1 MNKSKAAEPK
11 PTKASQELEC
21 LKLDRGLFTKGR
33 TGVVIEKEL
42 AVYVNGTHLAT
53 ASITPGM
60 EREFVTGYLFGQGFI
75 DNVNEIDDITIDD
88 NAAQVTVKDAGV
100 LKRSHGN
107 TGYRVVSGGGTAAF
121 SDRIDYAEVR
131 TDLKI
136 GKQAI
141 FKAMNTVFENAEL
154 YQTTEGVHG
163 AGLFTAEAEPVCI
176 VEDIGRHNCLDK
188 LLGYALLNNVE
199 RSRTFL
205 VSTGRMASEMATK
218 ICRAGIP
225 VAATKTAVTDKGLEI
240 GEKYS
245 ITIVGFVRD
254 TGTRIN
260 TNMETRTVTEAGMKI
275 YTHAERIKK
284 G

>member
-1 MNKSKAAEPK
+1 MNKNKSAEPE
-11 PTKASQELEC
+11 PTKAYQELEC

-33 TGVVIEKEL
+33 ADVIVEKEL

-60 EREFVTGYLFGQGFI
+60 EREFVTGYIFSQGFI

-88 NAAQVTVKDAGV
+88 NTARVTIKNSDF
-100 LKRSHGN
+100 LNKSHGN

-121 SDRIDYAEVR
+121 SGKIDYSIVR

-136 GKQAI
+136 SKQAV
-141 FKAMNTVFENAEL
+141 FKAMNMVFEEAEL

-163 AGLFTAEAEPVCI
+163 AGLFTAEVEPVRI

-188 LLGYALLNNVE
+188 LLGYALLNNVN

-205 VSTGRMASEMATK
+205 VSTGRMASEMVAK

-225 VAATKTAVTDKGLEI
+225 IAATKTAVTDKGLEI
-240 GEKYS
+240 GRKYG
-245 ITIVGFVRD
+245 ITIMGFVRD

-260 TNMETRTVTEAGMKI
+260 TNMETRTVTEAGVKI
-275 YTHAERIKK
+275 YTHAERIKNE
-284 G
+284 